1 MNFDLKSIIG
11 ILIGLLGFFSN
22 IYFHFKEKEEEEERE
37 KEK

>member
-22 IYFHFKEKEEEEERE
+22 IYFHFKERKR
-37 KEK
+37 